1 MVIIIIGH
9 VQTPTKQSELGA
21 KGAGEAGTAGAPG
34 AVMNAL
40 NDALSPLGASLM
52 MQPSTPQRVL
62 QALGKVPIE
71 N

>member
-1 MVIIIIGH
+1 
-9 VQTPTKQSELGA
+9 
-21 KGAGEAGTAGAPG
+21 
-34 AVMNAL
+34 L
-40 NDALSPLGASLM
+40 NDALSPLGTSLM